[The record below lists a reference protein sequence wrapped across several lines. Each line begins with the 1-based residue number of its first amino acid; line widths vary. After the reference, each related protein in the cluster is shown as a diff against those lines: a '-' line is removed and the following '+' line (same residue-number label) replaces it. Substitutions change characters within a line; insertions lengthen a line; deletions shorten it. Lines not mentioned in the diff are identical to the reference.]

1 MELVVLEDVNPA
13 AAKAEGLMKN
23 DHKNSES

>member
-13 AAKAEGLMKN
+13 AAKAGGSMKN
-23 DHKNSES
+23 DNKNNES